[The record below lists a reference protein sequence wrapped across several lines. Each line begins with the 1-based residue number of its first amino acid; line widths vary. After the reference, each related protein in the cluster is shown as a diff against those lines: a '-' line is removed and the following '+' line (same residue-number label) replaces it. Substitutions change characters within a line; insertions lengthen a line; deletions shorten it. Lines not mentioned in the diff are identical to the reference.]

1 MKDRWPALALLALA
15 IFVFGCQEIGIDVPT
30 ATTPSGIRGLALLG
44 PTCPVGNPESPGADD
59 PVPCLT
65 PYSAPLVVTDSEGAV
80 VARVNSAADGKFQVD
95 LPPGEYIVTPAT
107 GQDTYPIAQPVS
119 VTVGPGAYVDIEI
132 NYDTGIR

>member
-1 MKDRWPALALLALA
+1 VTRFAALVLTLVAALA
-15 IFVFGCQEIGIDVPT
+15 IGCQEIGLDVPT
-30 ATTPSGIRGLALLG
+30 ATTPSGIRGLVLLG
-44 PTCPVGNPESPGADD
+44 PTCQVGNPESPGADD

-65 PYSAPLVVTDSEGAV
+65 PYSSPLVVTDSESAV
-80 VARVNSAADGKFQVD
+80 VERINSGADGRFQVD
-95 LPPGEYIVTPAT
+95 LPPGEYVVTPAT